1 LRIDLANLLAAIALL
16 NLDRDRIIDNIENTS
31 NRISKIT
38 ESIIGNDIS
47 IHDIESRLDNNNQV
61 NTTLT
66 QQADYDMIKMKL
78 KQIENIGDMI
88 DQLDVAQLVA
98 RHICTR
104 YRSQLI
110 CLKPNYD
117 DIADYEND
125 EEQSSGSPW
134 CCFSRGVVFSPT
146 ASKFSYDK
154 DTFQRIVTFA
164 IAFIIETL
172 NTETIRV
179 SS

>member
-1 LRIDLANLLAAIALL
+1 FYERLRIDLANLLAAIALL

-47 IHDIESRLDNNNQV
+47 IHDIESRLDNNNKV

-88 DQLDVAQLVA
+88 D
-98 RHICTR
+98 
-104 YRSQLI
+104 
-110 CLKPNYD
+110 
-117 DIADYEND
+117 
-125 EEQSSGSPW
+125 
-134 CCFSRGVVFSPT
+134 
-146 ASKFSYDK
+146 
-154 DTFQRIVTFA
+154 
-164 IAFIIETL
+164 
-172 NTETIRV
+172 
-179 SS
+179 

>member
-1 LRIDLANLLAAIALL
+1 
-16 NLDRDRIIDNIENTS
+16 
-31 NRISKIT
+31 
-38 ESIIGNDIS
+38 
-47 IHDIESRLDNNNQV
+47 
-61 NTTLT
+61 
-66 QQADYDMIKMKL
+66 MKL

-134 CCFSRGVVFSPT
+134 CCFSRGGVFSPT